1 MTTVNPETM
10 EEVTST
16 IPAGTYGR
24 PSIYNGT
31 LPEYNHEEI
40 LALLATEE
48 WTAPM
53 DENFPSA
60 PQS

>member
-1 MTTVNPETM
+1 M
-10 EEVTST
+10 EEITTT

-24 PSIYNGT
+24 PSIYNGVFT
-31 LPEYNHEEI
+31 EYNHEEI